1 MKILELR
8 IKELRKKTEMTQ
20 NALAKK
26 IGVNQSAVAQW
37 ENGLTVPRTSILPR
51 VADALGVSI
60 QDLYTDN
67 EERR

>member
-1 MKILELR
+1 MKLR

-20 NALAKK
+20 NVLAKK
-26 IGVNQSAVAQW
+26 IGVNQSAVAHW

-60 QDLYTDN
+60 QELYTDDGK
-67 EERR
+67 

>member
-1 MKILELR
+1 
-8 IKELRKKTEMTQ
+8 MTQ

-37 ENGLTVPRTSILPR
+37 ENGLTVPRASILPR
-51 VADALGVSI
+51 IADALGVSI
-60 QDLYTDN
+60 QDLYTGN

>member
-1 MKILELR
+1 MELR

-26 IGVNQSAVAQW
+26 IGVNQSSVAQW
-37 ENGLTVPRTSILPR
+37 ETGLTVPRASILPR
-51 VADALGVSI
+51 IADALGVNI
-60 QDLYTDN
+60 QDLYTGN